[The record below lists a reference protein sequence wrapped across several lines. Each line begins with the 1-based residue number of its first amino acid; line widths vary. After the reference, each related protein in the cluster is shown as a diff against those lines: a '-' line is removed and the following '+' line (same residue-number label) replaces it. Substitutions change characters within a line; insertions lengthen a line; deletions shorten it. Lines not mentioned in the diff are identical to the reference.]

1 MKKAK
6 DSKEYDTMLFGYIEK
21 ELGIAKGK
29 GASKKKRTS
38 NKESKVLNEKR

>member
-6 DSKEYDTMLFGYIEK
+6 DSKEYDSMLFDYIEK
-21 ELGIAKGK
+21 ELGIT
-29 GASKKKRTS
+29 KKEKEKT

>member
-6 DSKEYDTMLFGYIEK
+6 DSKEYDAMLFDYIEK
-21 ELGIAKGK
+21 ELAIN
-29 GASKKKRTS
+29 KKENKRKQT